1 MAISEIH
8 HVALTVGDLKKSVT
22 FYEEVLGF
30 TKTLDMPLAGA
41 ITERERYNQL
51 LDLWTH
57 CRDITERLLK
67 LRPGTRGR
75 SVILQQGGKLTGEVE
90 LIQFDPPAARQTGPK
105 QPGDPGIFLLS
116 FEVSGETLHS
126 VYERLRAR
134 GIDCYAEPMDLELEG
149 YGVIKA
155 VVFEDPDGNMIELIQ
170 LPPREAIRAYRAD
183 QGHRGSPEAGS

>member
-8 HVALTVGDLKKSVT
+8 HVALSVSDLEKSVT

-30 TKTLDMPLAGA
+30 TQTLDMPLED
-41 ITERERYNQL
+41 T
-51 LDLWTH
+51 
-57 CRDITERLLK
+57 ITERLLR

-116 FEVSGETLHS
+116 FEVSGETLQT
-126 VYERLRAR
+126 VYERLQAR
-134 GIDCYAEPMDLELEG
+134 GIACYAEPMELELKG
-149 YGVIKA
+149 YGAIEAVI
-155 VVFEDPDGNMIELIQ
+155 FEDPDGNMIELIQ
-170 LPPREAIRAYRAD
+170 LPSRQTIRAYRAS
-183 QGHRGSPEAGS
+183 QGY

>member
-8 HVALTVGDLKKSVT
+8 HVALSVSDLEQSVT

-30 TKTLDMPLAGA
+30 TQTLDMPLED
-41 ITERERYNQL
+41 T
-51 LDLWTH
+51 
-57 CRDITERLLK
+57 ITERLLR

-116 FEVSGETLHS
+116 FEVSGETLQT
-126 VYERLRAR
+126 VYERLQAR
-134 GIDCYAEPMDLELEG
+134 GIACYAEPMELELKG
-149 YGVIKA
+149 YGVIEA
-155 VVFEDPDGNMIELIQ
+155 VIFEDPDGNMIELIQ
-170 LPPREAIRAYRAD
+170 LPSRQTIRAYRAS
-183 QGHRGSPEAGS
+183 QGY

>member
-8 HVALTVGDLKKSVT
+8 HVALSVSDLEQSVT

-30 TKTLDMPLAGA
+30 TQTLDMPLED
-41 ITERERYNQL
+41 T
-51 LDLWTH
+51 
-57 CRDITERLLK
+57 ITERLLR

-116 FEVSGETLHS
+116 FEVSGETLQT
-126 VYERLRAR
+126 VYERLQAR
-134 GIDCYAEPMDLELEG
+134 GIACYAEPMELELKG
-149 YGVIKA
+149 YGVIEA
-155 VVFEDPDGNMIELIQ
+155 VIFEDPDGNMIELIQ
-170 LPPREAIRAYRAD
+170 LPSRQTIRAYRASQD
-183 QGHRGSPEAGS
+183 Y

>member
-8 HVALTVGDLKKSVT
+8 HVALSVSDLEKSVT

-30 TKTLDMPLAGA
+30 TQTLDMPLED
-41 ITERERYNQL
+41 T
-51 LDLWTH
+51 
-57 CRDITERLLK
+57 ITERLLR

-116 FEVSGETLHS
+116 FEVSGETLQT
-126 VYERLRAR
+126 VYERLQAR
-134 GIDCYAEPMDLELEG
+134 GIACYAEPMELELKG
-149 YGVIKA
+149 YGVIEA
-155 VVFEDPDGNMIELIQ
+155 VIFEDPDGNMIELIQ
-170 LPPREAIRAYRAD
+170 LPSRQTIRAYRASQD
-183 QGHRGSPEAGS
+183 Y

>member
-8 HVALTVGDLKKSVT
+8 HVALSVSDLEKSVT

-30 TKTLDMPLAGA
+30 TQTLDMPLED
-41 ITERERYNQL
+41 T
-51 LDLWTH
+51 
-57 CRDITERLLK
+57 ITERLLR

-116 FEVSGETLHS
+116 FEVSGETLQT
-126 VYERLRAR
+126 VYERLQAR
-134 GIDCYAEPMDLELEG
+134 GIACYAEPMELELKG
-149 YGVIKA
+149 YGVIEA
-155 VVFEDPDGNMIELIQ
+155 VIFEDADGNMIELIQ
-170 LPPREAIRAYRAD
+170 LPSRQTIRAYRASQD
-183 QGHRGSPEAGS
+183 Y

>member
-8 HVALTVGDLKKSVT
+8 HVALSVSDLEKSVT

-30 TKTLDMPLAGA
+30 TQTLDMPLED
-41 ITERERYNQL
+41 T
-51 LDLWTH
+51 
-57 CRDITERLLK
+57 ITERLLR

-116 FEVSGETLHS
+116 FEVSGETLQT
-126 VYERLRAR
+126 VYERLQAR
-134 GIDCYAEPMDLELEG
+134 GIACYAEPMELELKG
-149 YGVIKA
+149 YGVIEA
-155 VVFEDPDGNMIELIQ
+155 VIFF
-170 LPPREAIRAYRAD
+170 
-183 QGHRGSPEAGS
+183 

>member
-8 HVALTVGDLKKSVT
+8 HVALSVSDLEKSVT

-30 TKTLDMPLAGA
+30 TQTLDMPLED
-41 ITERERYNQL
+41 T
-51 LDLWTH
+51 
-57 CRDITERLLK
+57 ITERLLR

-116 FEVSGETLHS
+116 FEVSGETLQT
-126 VYERLRAR
+126 VYERLQAR
-134 GIDCYAEPMDLELEG
+134 GIACYAEPMELELKG
-149 YGVIKA
+149 YGVIEA
-155 VVFEDPDGNMIELIQ
+155 VIFEDPDGNMIELIQ
-170 LPPREAIRAYRAD
+170 LPSRQTIRAYRAS
-183 QGHRGSPEAGS
+183 QGY

>member
-41 ITERERYNQL
+41 
-51 LDLWTH
+51 
-57 CRDITERLLK
+57 ITERLLK

-183 QGHRGSPEAGS
+183 QGHRGNPEAGS